1 MIRIV
6 SVAVFAALAA
16 ALFLVPGVSPARL
29 ATKQIGELVHEEADR
44 LTAAGDPVTDANGE
58 PVRAPLWEILVEAGQ
73 TGQPDPD
80 AEAHPALKI
89 GGARFVVDEEV
100 LQEGEVRDI
109 NWSLEAVRSIQR
121 ELRAV
126 IAEEGIPVRVDT
138 YKKPH
143 PDGFGLFLGVS
154 KDALGPIEITAVGLP
169 SGVQASSVI
178 SEPSTDKVNLVLS
191 SGGTAFSGPIRIM
204 GTARQPREIVR
215 YARTPA
221 RFASSVETIW
231 LTAVPQP

>member
-154 KDALGPIEITAVGLP
+154 KDALMLRVEREGAPIARVERPWSPITPRSLLP
-169 SGVQASSVI
+169 PSSR
-178 SEPSTDKVNLVLS
+178 SSWRS
-191 SGGTAFSGPIRIM
+191 CSGGR
-204 GTARQPREIVR
+204 
-215 YARTPA
+215 
-221 RFASSVETIW
+221 
-231 LTAVPQP
+231 

>member
-44 LTAAGDPVTDANGE
+44 LTAAGDPVTDASGE

-126 IAEEGIPVRVDT
+126 IAEEGILSASTPTRSLT
-138 YKKPH
+138 RT
-143 PDGFGLFLGVS
+143 GS
-154 KDALGPIEITAVGLP
+154 TSSSASRRTR
-169 SGVQASSVI
+169 SCCASSARSAHREVERPW
-178 SEPSTDKVNLVLS
+178 S
-191 SGGTAFSGPIRIM
+191 PI
-204 GTARQPREIVR
+204 TPRSLCPPR
-215 YARTPA
+215 RDLPGDPA
-221 RFASSVETIW
+221 RAAGDRTLRRVSGRAPRS
-231 LTAVPQP
+231 